1 MKSKSR
7 QIRPSRESDG
17 ASKSAAANYSAHEVE
32 AFARGVELFN
42 ARRFFDAHEVWEEI
56 WLPATGHE
64 KRFLQGLIQIAA
76 AFHHHSRKNLLG
88 TESLL
93 RAGVTKLASAPQSYR
108 GIHAARIC
116 IHARRWI
123 AALEKGN
130 DVSARVPP
138 QLEPAGTAAPARPK
152 TDERRNK
159 RTLQK
164 VARRKKPARKPR

>member
-7 QIRPSRESDG
+7 QIRRSRESDG
-17 ASKSAAANYSAHEVE
+17 APKGAAANYGAHEVA

-56 WLPATGHE
+56 WLPATGNE

-76 AFHHHSRKNLLG
+76 AFHHHSRENLLG

-93 RAGVTKLASAPQSYR
+93 RAGVTKLASAPRAYR

-116 IHARRWI
+116 VHARRWI

-138 QLEPAGTAAPARPK
+138 QLEPAGATAPSRQ
-152 TDERRNK
+152 
-159 RTLQK
+159 QK
-164 VARRKKPARKPR
+164 SRQKKAARK

>member
-1 MKSKSR
+1 MQRSRKS
-7 QIRPSRESDG
+7 PAVPDG
-17 ASKSAAANYSAHEVE
+17 APALYSAHEVA

-56 WLPATGHE
+56 WLPSTGHE

-76 AFHHHSRKNLLG
+76 AFHHHSRENLLG

-93 RAGVTKLASAPQSYR
+93 RAGVTKLVSAPQSYR

-116 IHARRWI
+116 VHARRWI

-138 QLEPAGTAAPARPK
+138 QLEPAGATAPSRQ
-152 TDERRNK
+152 
-159 RTLQK
+159 QK
-164 VARRKKPARKPR
+164 SRQKKAARK